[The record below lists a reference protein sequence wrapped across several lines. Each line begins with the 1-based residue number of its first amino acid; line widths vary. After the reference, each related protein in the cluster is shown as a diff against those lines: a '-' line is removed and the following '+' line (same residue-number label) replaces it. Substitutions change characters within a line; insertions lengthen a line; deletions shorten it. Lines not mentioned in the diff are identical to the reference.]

1 MKIVIIG
8 SGSAAFAAAIYA
20 AERGTQVTMV
30 EQNTIGGT
38 CVNVGCVPSKVM
50 IQAAH
55 VAHSHIHS
63 FKGIEITK
71 PKIERR
77 LLVKQQEALVSQLRK
92 EKYESILDHYP
103 NITLIKGFARFRDEK
118 TVEVRVSGKQE
129 SMIEAD
135 RILVVTGSSPHVPDI
150 DGLKET
156 PFWTSTEALQSEE
169 LPKHLIVLGASYV
182 AIELAQSFLRL
193 GSKVTLLARS
203 TILSRED
210 PQIGAGLEKVF
221 IEEGMRVIT
230 HTVPK
235 SIHFDGNEFEVDIGN
250 EIIRGDRLLVA
261 TGRNANTEHLA
272 LSKAGV
278 RTNLHGQIIVDEYMR
293 TNVDSI
299 YAAGD
304 CTQQPQY
311 VYVAAAAGTRAAVNI
326 LGGKSKIDLSVVP
339 AVVFTDPQV
348 ATVGLSEA
356 DAIERKF
363 SVDSR
368 TLALDNV
375 PRALAN
381 FDTRGFVKLV
391 ADKSNGRLLGCQI
404 LASGAGD
411 IIQIAA
417 LAIHNNMTVNQIATQ
432 MFPYLTMAES
442 IKLCAQIFTKDVK
455 KLSCCADAIILDDSR
470 DADKVILHGS
480 QEQSEP
486 EKKCCAGK
494 PSKL

>member
-1 MKIVIIG
+1 
-8 SGSAAFAAAIYA
+8 
-20 AERGTQVTMV
+20 
-30 EQNTIGGT
+30 
-38 CVNVGCVPSKVM
+38 
-50 IQAAH
+50 
-55 VAHSHIHS
+55 
-63 FKGIEITK
+63 
-71 PKIERR
+71 
-77 LLVKQQEALVSQLRK
+77 
-92 EKYESILDHYP
+92 
-103 NITLIKGFARFRDEK
+103 
-118 TVEVRVSGKQE
+118 
-129 SMIEAD
+129 
-135 RILVVTGSSPHVPDI
+135 
-150 DGLKET
+150 
-156 PFWTSTEALQSEE
+156 
-169 LPKHLIVLGASYV
+169 
-182 AIELAQSFLRL
+182 
-193 GSKVTLLARS
+193 
-203 TILSRED
+203 
-210 PQIGAGLEKVF
+210 
-221 IEEGMRVIT
+221 
-230 HTVPK
+230 
-235 SIHFDGNEFEVDIGN
+235 
-250 EIIRGDRLLVA
+250 
-261 TGRNANTEHLA
+261 
-272 LSKAGV
+272 
-278 RTNLHGQIIVDEYMR
+278 VDEYMR

-375 PRALAN
+375 PRALVN

-455 KLSCCADAIILDDSR
+455 KLSCCADTIILDDSQ
-470 DADKVILHGS
+470 DTYKVISHGS

-494 PSKL
+494 